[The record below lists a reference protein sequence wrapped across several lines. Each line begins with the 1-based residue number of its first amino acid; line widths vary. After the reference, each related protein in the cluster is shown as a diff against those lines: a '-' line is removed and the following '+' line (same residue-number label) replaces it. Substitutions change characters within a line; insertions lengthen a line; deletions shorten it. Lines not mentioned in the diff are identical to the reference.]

1 MEIAS
6 VESHFGVQLAA
17 GVSCG
22 PGTLININSSGQG
35 RLADNVDGLKA
46 HGIAFTSGSGT
57 KTTGMSQFVRLDKF
71 AKVANIDYTTVIQG
85 GTVYTA
91 RYGRY
96 GTNSGAGIAQKVG
109 IGLLTDEAFVEIDP
123 ATFDD

>member
-6 VESHFGVQLAA
+6 VESYFGVQLAA

-22 PGTLININSSGQG
+22 PGTLINLNSSGQG
-35 RLADNVDGLKA
+35 RLADNYLGYKA

-57 KTTGMSQFVRLDKF
+57 KVPGTSQWVRLDKF
-71 AKVANIDYTTVIQG
+71 AKVANIDYVTLVQG

-91 RYGRY
+91 LVGRY
-96 GTNSGAGIAQKVG
+96 GISSGTGIAQKVG
-109 IGLLTDEAFVEIDP
+109 LGLQTDEAFVEIDP

>member
-6 VESHFGVQLAA
+6 VESHFGVQLAG

-22 PGTLININSSGQG
+22 PGTLINVNSSGQG
-35 RLADNVDGLKA
+35 RLADNVEGYKA

-57 KTTGMSQFVRLDKF
+57 KVTGISQFVRLDKF
-71 AKVANIDYTTVIQG
+71 AKVANIDYVTLTRG

-91 RYGRY
+91 LVGRY
-96 GTNSGAGIAQKVG
+96 GTSSGSGIAQKVG
-109 IGLLTDEAFVEIDP
+109 LALQTDEAFVEIDP
-123 ATFDD
+123 CTFDD